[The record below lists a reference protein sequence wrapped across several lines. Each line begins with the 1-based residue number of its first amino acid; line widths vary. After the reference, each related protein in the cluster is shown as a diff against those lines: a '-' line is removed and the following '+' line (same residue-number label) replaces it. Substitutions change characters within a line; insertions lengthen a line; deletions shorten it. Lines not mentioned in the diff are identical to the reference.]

1 MEVIFNIRFR
11 AQEVIWG
18 CVHWTETNLA
28 MQLKPHDTVFL
39 TMTRILSCT
48 FDLLKPITG

>member
-28 MQLKPHDTVFL
+28 MRLKPQDTVFFWQWHEFCPEPS
-39 TMTRILSCT
+39 IY
-48 FDLLKPITG
+48 